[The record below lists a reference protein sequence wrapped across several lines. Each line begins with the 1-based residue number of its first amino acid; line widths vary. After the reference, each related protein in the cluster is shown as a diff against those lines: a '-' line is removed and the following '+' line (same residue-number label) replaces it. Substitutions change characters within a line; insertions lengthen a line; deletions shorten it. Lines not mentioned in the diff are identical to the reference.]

1 QRAAPASITIVVADN
16 KASEFKAT
24 SGESSTGAR
33 WRIIS
38 DTEWNAEQAKQ
49 AEALGDETRQGPT
62 LDDIDGLFEEAD
74 ADLDLQTEF
83 TRNLWHRIIARNLLP
98 NTAPS
103 EALFTAVF
111 ERLYYHLLPLVFI
124 LAPAHALHLQ
134 PTTTALLIAAV
145 LPFIGANFWK
155 AHDPATRPS

>member
-83 TRNLWHRIIARNLLP
+83 TRNLW
-98 NTAPS
+98 
-103 EALFTAVF
+103 
-111 ERLYYHLLPLVFI
+111 
-124 LAPAHALHLQ
+124 
-134 PTTTALLIAAV
+134 
-145 LPFIGANFWK
+145 K
-155 AHDPATRPS
+155 AHDPATRPSPTLIALLTLGSGAAAIARVFYPWLALPILALSIYQQYRHDLLLLHSKHREHALSSSSFYLKVLSAA